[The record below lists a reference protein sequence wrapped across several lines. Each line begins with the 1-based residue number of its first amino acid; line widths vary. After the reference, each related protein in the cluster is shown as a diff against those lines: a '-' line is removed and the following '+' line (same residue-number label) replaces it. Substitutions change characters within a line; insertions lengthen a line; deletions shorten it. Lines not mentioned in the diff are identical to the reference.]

1 MKIKIRPL
9 LIALAIPLAVGV
21 LAALLSRGNMDLFDT
36 VRKPPLSPPA
46 WLFPVAWTVL
56 YLLMGL
62 ASYRAY
68 TARAATAQKNRA
80 LLFYAAQLVFNF
92 FWPLLFFN
100 LGAFTFA
107 FFWLAALLALIVVT
121 AVKFYTLDR
130 PAGYLLIPY
139 ILWVLFAGYL
149 NLGIALLN

>member
-1 MKIKIRPL
+1 MKIRIKPL
-9 LIALAIPLAVGV
+9 LIALVIPLGVGG
-21 LAALLSRGNMDLFDT
+21 LAALLSRGSMDLFDT
-36 VRKPPLSPPA
+36 VRQPPLTPPA
-46 WLFPVAWTVL
+46 WLFPAAWTIL

-62 ASYRAY
+62 ASYRVYA
-68 TARAATAQKNRA
+68 ARAATAQKNRA
-80 LLFYAAQLVFNF
+80 LLFYAAQLAFNF

-107 FFWLAALLALIVVT
+107 FFWLAALLALILVT

-139 ILWVLFAGYL
+139 VLWVLFAGYL

>member
-1 MKIKIRPL
+1 MKIRIRPL

-80 LLFYAAQLVFNF
+80 LLFYAAQLAFNF

-107 FFWLAALLALIVVT
+107 FFWLAALLALILVT

-139 ILWVLFAGYL
+139 VLWVLFAGYL